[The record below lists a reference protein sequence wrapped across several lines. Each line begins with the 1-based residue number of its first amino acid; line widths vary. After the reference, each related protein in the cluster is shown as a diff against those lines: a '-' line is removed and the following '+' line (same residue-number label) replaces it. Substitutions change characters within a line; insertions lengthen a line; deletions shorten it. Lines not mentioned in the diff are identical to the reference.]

1 MLKKYLRKTTDSA
14 AVFGRLNF
22 NKTDATMINDRP
34 IRVLIVD
41 DTLVY
46 RKIVGDVLS
55 DLPGVEVVGFAHNG
69 KAATTK
75 IASLSPDLLTLDIE
89 MPEMNGL
96 EVLEY
101 IKEKRLNVTAVMLST
116 LTHEGGEM
124 TMKALELGAFDFIP
138 KPQEGS
144 MAENT
149 KALKNTIVPI
159 LKAFN
164 RRNEIKDL
172 LKGKIHLKTVGKTE
186 NNLPGSDQI
195 VKRMQTISGRF
206 KKKSE
211 IVAIGVSTGGPKA
224 LAQLMPLLPSNL
236 GVPILIVQHMPPMF
250 TMSLAKSLNVKCSLE
265 VKEAEDGEPVR
276 SNVVLIAPGGRQM
289 KISAS
294 VDGKSRVVRI
304 TDDPPENN
312 CKPSVDYLFRSVA
325 HYYVGRATGVIM
337 TGMGSDGFHG
347 LELMKNNGSTIIAQN
362 GETCVVYGMPK
373 GPIEAGIADIIAP
386 LNLIAD
392 EICRTV
398 KQTSH

>member
-1 MLKKYLRKTTDSA
+1 
-14 AVFGRLNF
+14 
-22 NKTDATMINDRP
+22 MINDRP

-55 DLPGVEVVGFAHNG
+55 DLPGVEVVGSAHNG
-69 KAATTK
+69 KAAITK

-149 KALKNTIVPI
+149 KALKNTIVHI

-164 RRNEIKDL
+164 RRNEIKKL
-172 LKGKIHLKTVGKTE
+172 LKGKIHSKTVGKTE

-195 VKRMQTISGRF
+195 VKRMQTISGPF
-206 KKKSE
+206 KQKSE

-250 TMSLAKSLNVKCSLE
+250 TMSLAKSLNAKCSLE
-265 VKEAEDGEPVR
+265 VKEAEDGEPIR
-276 SNVVLIAPGGRQM
+276 SNIVLIAPGGKQM
-289 KISAS
+289 KISAAA
-294 VDGKSRVVRI
+294 DGKNRVVRI